1 MIIQVA
7 DNNDKEELINY
18 FNHYKNEKI
27 IKNRVE
33 SYLKYNK
40 MIIAKENNKIVGV
53 LQWHIKENPQ
63 SGVVEFE
70 EIFVNKEL
78 RGKGIGSKL
87 VDFAIKDVKEYF
99 ISNNLKSRKIFLFTN
114 KNNIPARKLYE
125 KYGFKFIAELNE
137 LFSDNEK
144 EAFYCLSLDN

>member
-144 EAFYCLSLDN
+144 EVFYCLSLDN

>member
-99 ISNNLKSRKIFLFTN
+99 ISNNLKLRKIFLFTN